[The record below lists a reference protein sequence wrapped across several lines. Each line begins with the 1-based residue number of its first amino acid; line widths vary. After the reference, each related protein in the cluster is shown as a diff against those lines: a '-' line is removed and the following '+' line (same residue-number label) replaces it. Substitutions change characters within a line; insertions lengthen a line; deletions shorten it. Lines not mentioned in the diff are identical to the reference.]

1 VIFSQNVASATH
13 ESTIASGNPSPSK
26 CFNVQYGPHDV
37 WFLFNTCY
45 TNTVGFYAA
54 SNNAGQPGSNTNLFW
69 IGNQVWDIKN
79 GGENFPT
86 AFYFVPYFPQGTDT
100 SAAFD
105 IRSGFNRWLI
115 NNTVWHSDAC
125 FYFPRN
131 DSPNSTAHMIN
142 NICGGA
148 SPIVTPNPFV
158 FSIEDSLT
166 FDNSIIENN
175 LFCPSPA
182 TCSLTSTDTLAGY
195 RHGSTVEPSLQS
207 LISKTGKCANCKA
220 QSPFFIDATNFDFHL
235 TSNSPAK
242 MGMPVAQMTPFD
254 LFKTNYGID
263 IAVDIQGN
271 PLPATGPID
280 VGAFQ
285 FGSNPGSGS
294 PEICVP

>member
-1 VIFSQNVASATH
+1 
-13 ESTIASGNPSPSK
+13 
-26 CFNVQYGPHDV
+26 
-37 WFLFNTCY
+37 
-45 TNTVGFYAA
+45 
-54 SNNAGQPGSNTNLFW
+54 
-69 IGNQVWDIKN
+69 
-79 GGENFPT
+79 
-86 AFYFVPYFPQGTDT
+86 
-100 SAAFD
+100 
-105 IRSGFNRWLI
+105 
-115 NNTVWHSDAC
+115 
-125 FYFPRN
+125 
-131 DSPNSTAHMIN
+131 
-142 NICGGA
+142 
-148 SPIVTPNPFV
+148 
-158 FSIEDSLT
+158 
-166 FDNSIIENN
+166 
-175 LFCPSPA
+175 
-182 TCSLTSTDTLAGY
+182 
-195 RHGSTVEPSLQS
+195 LQS